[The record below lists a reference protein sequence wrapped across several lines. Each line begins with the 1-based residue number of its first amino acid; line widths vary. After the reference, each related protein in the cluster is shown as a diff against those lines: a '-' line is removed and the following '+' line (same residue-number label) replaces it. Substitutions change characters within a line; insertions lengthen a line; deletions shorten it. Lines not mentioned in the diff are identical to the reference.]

1 MENLNLVG
9 LLALTLYVL
18 IKDVVVPL
26 LRKMNHKTA
35 NPISLDRLYQEF
47 KDFKEFQVDLNK
59 KFEDKLEKIEGL
71 IREIK

>member
-47 KDFKEFQVDLNK
+47 KDFKESQCKWCDK
-59 KFEDKLEKIEGL
+59 TDKRIEKLEEKT
-71 IREIK
+71 